1 MTTATSGC
9 SALCF
14 TIGLLLCFAGPLH
27 AAPAALDKPFQPSSI
42 AQAGHSPLAAAPDL
56 GGPKAAAENEVIAAE
71 EPNEVDRAAQGEAPK
86 PAVAVASNDEQAPRP
101 AAMASND
108 HSVWDE
114 TSLVGKIFIGLGTV
128 LTVASAARMF
138 MA

>member
-1 MTTATSGC
+1 MKTATSGR

-27 AAPAALDKPFQPSSI
+27 AAPAALDKPFQPNSI
-42 AQAGHSPLAAAPDL
+42 AQAGHSPLAAPPNL
-56 GGPKAAAENEVIAAE
+56 RGPKMAAEVAAADDLTEA
-71 EPNEVDRAAQGEAPK
+71 DRAAQEETK
-86 PAVAVASNDEQAPRP
+86 PPLAVASNDDQAPRP
-101 AAMASND
+101 GASIAGND

-114 TSLVGKIFIGLGTV
+114 TSLIGKIFIGLGSL